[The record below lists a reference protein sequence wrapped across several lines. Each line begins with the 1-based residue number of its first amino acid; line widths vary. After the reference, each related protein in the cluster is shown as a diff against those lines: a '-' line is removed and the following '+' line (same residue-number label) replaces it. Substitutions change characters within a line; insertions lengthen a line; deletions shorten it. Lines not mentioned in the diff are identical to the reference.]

1 MMLRRFPLALMPL
14 LLVIGACSATDA
26 DTLTIYSGRNKDI
39 VAPLFDQFTA
49 ETGIRLEVRYADSV
63 DLAATLREEGANS
76 PADVF
81 FSVDPASLGAVAEA
95 GLLQPLPTDILGL
108 VPARFSD
115 RDGYWVGTSGRG
127 RSVVYD
133 SSRVEPADL
142 PTDLN
147 GFLDPDW
154 QGRLAIAPTNGSFV
168 ASIAAMILLDGED
181 ATRTWLNG
189 IAANRPATYPKNSV
203 IVAAV
208 NDGESE
214 VGLVNHYYLLQLQAQ
229 QGDTAAAGH
238 FLSSGAGSLVMPAGA
253 GILASSNHAESA
265 ARFIEFLLSESAQR
279 FFVEQTFEYPLV
291 EGIDPHPALPPLAD
305 LAPPSLDLS
314 DLASVLDLATDL
326 IAEAGLL

>member
-1 MMLRRFPLALMPL
+1 MPRRLPLALMPL
-14 LLVIGACSATDA
+14 LLVVGACSTTGA
-26 DTLTIYSGRNKDI
+26 DTLTIYSGRNMEM
-39 VAPLFDQFTA
+39 VAPLFEQFTA

-63 DLAATLREEGANS
+63 DLAATLREEGGNS

-95 GLLQPLPTDILGL
+95 GLLQPLPAAILGL
-108 VPARFSD
+108 VPSHFSD
-115 RDGYWVGTSGRG
+115 RDGYWVGTSGRS

-133 SSRVEPADL
+133 SSRVDPADL
-142 PTDLN
+142 PADLN
-147 GFLDPDW
+147 GFLDPAW

-181 ATRTWLNG
+181 ATRAWLGG

-208 NDGESE
+208 DDGESE

-229 QGDTAAAGH
+229 QGDTVAAGH
-238 FLSSGAGSLVMPAGA
+238 FLSGGAGALVMPAGA
-253 GILASSNHAESA
+253 GILASSDRAENA

-291 EGIDPHPALPPLAD
+291 EGIESDPALPPLAD
-305 LAPPSLDLS
+305 LAPPDLDLS